1 MAATQNAFSEL
12 AARVDRDMAIRGAA
26 AMEGVQSATT
36 GIISLRSQMAT
47 VTSDLKR
54 LHDATLL
61 SDRQANVRHQEQIAE
76 IKVSLAHFGA
86 HYAGEQTKHVDQ
98 MDLAFGR
105 FMAQAEEHRSSLH
118 ALRTLGAGGQATIAA
133 RLRLGQLNLHRHQ
146 LQSALLRS
154 QRAIRLLQ
162 QRGPMLRGVLS
173 LLESKTIST
182 EMLND
187 EAVEDNLAGLTEPR
201 DGEVMA
207 RLNPYASEEEAAARF
222 SNLDGYVSAEH
233 DP

>member
-1 MAATQNAFSEL
+1 MEQYSTQLTALVASE
-12 AARVDRDMAIRGAA
+12 
-26 AMEGVQSATT
+26 EEEETT
-36 GIISLRSQMAT
+36 N
-47 VTSDLKR
+47 R
-54 LHDATLL
+54 LTRWASSH
-61 SDRQANVRHQEQIAE
+61 RHSTE
-76 IKVSLAHFGA
+76 SG
-86 HYAGEQTKHVDQ
+86 
-98 MDLAFGR
+98 
-105 FMAQAEEHRSSLH
+105 
-118 ALRTLGAGGQATIAA
+118 LRTLGAGGQATIAA
-133 RLRLGQLNLHRHQ
+133 RVRLGQLNLHRHQ

-207 RLNPYASEEEAAARF
+207 RLNPYASEEEAASRF

-233 DP
+233 DPWMFYVQMDADDADTACQPLVC